1 LSLLAAVALPKLT
14 IPGNLFMA
22 PMAGYTDAAFRAL
35 CVQQGAFLCFTE
47 MVSAEGLARGGQAS
61 WALLARA
68 ENEQFWGVQLFG
80 SDPRA
85 LAEAVR
91 LLAPLRP
98 SLVDLNC
105 GCSVPKVL
113 KSGAGAALLRSPA
126 RIGELVAA
134 MRGQT
139 DAPVT
144 LKIRSGWDSSS
155 LNYLEVA
162 RQARRAGAAAVCL
175 HPRTRAQGF
184 TGRADWSQIARLKAS
199 LEVPVFGSG
208 DVFSAADAARLAR
221 ETGCDAVFFARGA
234 LGNPF
239 LFAEARRLFAG
250 LPPGPEPSPAERL
263 RAALQQLDGAVRL
276 YGEAA
281 ACRQMRK
288 HFCAYTRGLPG
299 GARLRSLAVAARRV
313 ADYRALAEEY
323 LRTGKKDM
331 A

>member
-1 LSLLAAVALPKLT
+1 LSLLEAVALPNLT

-35 CVQQGAFLCFTE
+35 CVEQGASLCFTE
-47 MVSAEGLARGGQAS
+47 MVSAEGLVRGGKPT

-68 ENEQFWGVQLFG
+68 ENELHWGVQLFG

-85 LAEAVR
+85 LAQAVR

-113 KSGAGAALLRSPA
+113 KSGAGAALLRSPG

-134 MRGQT
+134 MRGET

-144 LKIRSGWDSSS
+144 VKLRSGWDSSS
-155 LNYLEVA
+155 LNYLEA
-162 RQARRAGAAAVCL
+162 SGEACRAGAAAVCL

-184 TGRADWSQIARLKAS
+184 TGRADWFQIARLKAS
-199 LEVPVFGSG
+199 LPVPVFGSG
-208 DVFSAADAARLAR
+208 DVFCAQDAVRLAT
-221 ETGCDAVFFARGA
+221 ETGCDAVFVARGA

-239 LFAEARRLFAG
+239 LFAEARRLFEG
-250 LPPGPEPSPAERL
+250 LPPGPAPSPAERL
-263 RAALQQLDGAVRL
+263 AVALRQLEGAVRL
-276 YGEAA
+276 YGEPS

-299 GARLRSLAVAARRV
+299 GARLRGLAVAARQV
-313 ADYRALAEEY
+313 ADYRALTEEY
-323 LRTGKKDM
+323 LGKKDLV
-331 A
+331 

>member
-14 IPGNLFMA
+14 IPGNLFLA

-35 CVQQGAFLCFTE
+35 CVEQGAFLCFTE
-47 MVSAEGLARGGQAS
+47 MVSAEGLARGGRAS
-61 WALLARA
+61 WDLLRRA
-68 ENEQFWGVQLFG
+68 ENEELWGVQLFG
-80 SDPRA
+80 SEPRA

-91 LLAPLRP
+91 LLGPLRP

-113 KSGAGAALLRSPA
+113 KSGAGAALLRSPG
-126 RIGELVAA
+126 RIAELVAA

-144 LKIRSGWDSSS
+144 VKIRSGWDSSS

-162 RQARRAGAAAVCL
+162 REACGAGAAAVCL

-199 LEVPVFGSG
+199 LGAPVFGSG
-208 DVFSAADAARLAR
+208 DVFSAADAQRLAR

-250 LPPGPEPSPAERL
+250 LPPGPAPSPAERL
-263 RAALQQLDGAVRL
+263 QAALRQLDGAVGL
-276 YGEAA
+276 YGEAS
-281 ACRQMRK
+281 ACREMRK
-288 HFCAYTRGLPG
+288 HFCAYTRGLPE

-313 ADYRALAEEY
+313 ADYRALAGEY
-323 LRTGKKDM
+323 LGKKGLV
-331 A
+331 

>member
-1 LSLLAAVALPKLT
+1 LSLLAAVALPNLT

-35 CVQQGAFLCFTE
+35 CVEQGAFLCFTE
-47 MVSAEGLARGGQAS
+47 MVSAEGLARGGRPT

-68 ENEQFWGVQLFG
+68 ENELHWGVQLFG

-98 SLVDLNC
+98 SLLDLNC

-113 KSGAGAALLRSPA
+113 KSGAGAALLRSPG

-144 LKIRSGWDSSS
+144 VKIRSGWDSASI
-155 LNYLEVA
+155 NHLEVA
-162 RQARRAGAAAVCL
+162 GEACRAGAAAVCL

-184 TGRADWSQIARLKAS
+184 TGRADWSQIAELKRRLA
-199 LEVPVFGSG
+199 VPVFGSG
-208 DVFSAADAARLAR
+208 DVFSAGDAVRLAT
-221 ETGCDAVFFARGA
+221 ETGCDAVLFARGA

-239 LFAEARRLFAG
+239 LFAEARRQFAG
-250 LPPGPEPSPAERL
+250 LPPGPAPSPADRL
-263 RAALQQLDGAVRL
+263 RAALRQLDAAVRL
-276 YGEAA
+276 YGEAT
-281 ACRQMRK
+281 ACREMRK

-299 GARLRSLAVAARRV
+299 GAHLRSLAVAAIRV
-313 ADYRALAEEY
+313 ADYQALAEEY
-323 LRTGKKDM
+323 LAKKEVV
-331 A
+331 

>member
-1 LSLLAAVALPKLT
+1 MSLLAAVALPNLT

-35 CVQQGAFLCFTE
+35 CVEQGAFLCFTE
-47 MVSAEGLARGGQAS
+47 MVSAEGLARGGKPT
-61 WALLARA
+61 WDLLSRA
-68 ENEQFWGVQLFG
+68 ENEDLWGVQLFG

-85 LAEAVR
+85 LAAAVK

-98 SLVDLNC
+98 SLLDLNC

-113 KSGAGAALLRSPA
+113 KSGAGAALLRTPG
-126 RIGELVAA
+126 RIGELVRA

-144 LKIRSGWDSSS
+144 VKIRSGWDSSS

-162 RQARRAGAAAVCL
+162 QEACRAGAAAVCL

-184 TGRADWSQIARLKAS
+184 TGRADWSQIAHLKAC
-199 LEVPVFGSG
+199 LQAPVFASG

-221 ETGCDAVFFARGA
+221 ETACDAVFLARGA

-250 LPPGPEPSPAERL
+250 LPPAPAPSPAERL
-263 RAALQQLDGAVRL
+263 QAALRQLYGAVRL
-276 YGEAA
+276 HGEVA
-281 ACRQMRK
+281 ACREMRK

-299 GARLRSLAVAARRV
+299 GARLRSLAVAAVRV
-313 ADYRALAEEY
+313 ADYQALAEEY
-323 LRTGKKDM
+323 LGKKGLV
-331 A
+331 

>member
-1 LSLLAAVALPKLT
+1 MSLLQLVRLPNLT

-22 PMAGYTDAAFRAL
+22 PMAGYTDAAFRTL
-35 CVQQGAFLCFTE
+35 CVEQGAFLCFTE
-47 MVSAEGLARGGQAS
+47 MVSAEGLVRGGKPT

-68 ENEQFWGVQLFG
+68 ENEEFWGVQLFG
-80 SDPRA
+80 SEPRA
-85 LAEAVR
+85 LAAAVR

-98 SLVDLNC
+98 SLLDLNC

-113 KSGAGAALLRSPA
+113 KSGAGAALLRSPG
-126 RIGELVAA
+126 RIGELVRA

-144 LKIRSGWDSSS
+144 VKIRSGWDSSS

-162 RQARRAGAAAVCL
+162 GEACRAGAAAVCL
-175 HPRTRAQGF
+175 HPRTRVQGF
-184 TGRADWSQIARLKAS
+184 TGRADWSQIANLKGRLEAR
-199 LEVPVFGSG
+199 VFGSG

-239 LFAEARRLFAG
+239 LFSEARRLFAG
-250 LPPGPEPSPAERL
+250 LPPGPGPSPTERL
-263 RAALQQLDGAVRL
+263 QAALRQLAGAVRL
-276 YGEAA
+276 YGEAT
-281 ACRQMRK
+281 ACREMRK

-299 GARLRSLAVAARRV
+299 GARLRGLAVAARQV
-313 ADYRALAEEY
+313 ADYQALAEEY
-323 LRTGKKDM
+323 LGKKDLE
-331 A
+331 